1 MTNAPTPIPPPLEA
15 GVRRLEAR
23 WPYLVAFGILTDLL
37 GLAALAMVGAATL
50 ASVFVIGFF
59 MALVGVVEIGF
70 GFGAK
75 DWGRLFFWVVSG
87 LVYALAGV
95 VAIARP
101 GKAAAVFTLMLG
113 AGLVASGV
121 VRLVLSTHLP
131 AGAPRWSAV
140 ASGIVTTLF
149 GAVVLLGW
157 PADSLVVLG
166 TILGVDLIFSG
177 AGWLSLG
184 LALRA
189 RQRSRG

>member
-1 MTNAPTPIPPPLEA
+1 
-15 GVRRLEAR
+15 
-23 WPYLVAFGILTDLL
+23 
-37 GLAALAMVGAATL
+37 
-50 ASVFVIGFF
+50 
-59 MALVGVVEIGF
+59 
-70 GFGAK
+70 
-75 DWGRLFFWVVSG
+75 
-87 LVYALAGV
+87 
-95 VAIARP
+95 
-101 GKAAAVFTLMLG
+101 MLG

-121 VRLVLSTHLP
+121 VRLFLSTHLP